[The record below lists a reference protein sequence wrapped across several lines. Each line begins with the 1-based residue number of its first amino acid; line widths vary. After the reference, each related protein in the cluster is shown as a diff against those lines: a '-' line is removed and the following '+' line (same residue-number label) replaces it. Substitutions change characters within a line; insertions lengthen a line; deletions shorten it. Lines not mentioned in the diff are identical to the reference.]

1 MIYNLI
7 NAIYFSFLFYVFYS
21 VFHRVEI
28 YIKKSTQDG
37 THSESY
43 KTMYSKYLKSNR
55 ILMAIMMGCFRFAE
69 DYTNTIFSMAIGI
82 VVILCLK
89 PILKNIIQNLKGIC
103 NIFIFYYA

>member
-1 MIYNLI
+1 MIHNLI
-7 NAIYFSFLFYVFYS
+7 NAIYYSFLFYVFYS

-28 YIKKSTQDG
+28 KKYIKKSTQNSTD
-37 THSESY
+37 SESY
-43 KTMYSKYLKSNR
+43 KTMYNKYLKSNR

-89 PILKNIIQNLKGIC
+89 PIFEK
-103 NIFIFYYA
+103 YYPKPKEDL

>member
-7 NAIYFSFLFYVFYS
+7 NYIYFGFIFYIFYS

-28 YIKKSTQDG
+28 KKYIKKSTNDG

-55 ILMAIMMGCFRFAE
+55 ILMAIMIGCFCFAD
-69 DYTNTIFSMAIGI
+69 DYTNTIFSMAIG
-82 VVILCLK
+82 VVVTLCLK
-89 PILKNIIQNLKGIC
+89 PIFEKYYPKPKENL
-103 NIFIFYYA
+103 

>member
-1 MIYNLI
+1 M
-7 NAIYFSFLFYVFYS
+7 
-21 VFHRVEI
+21 I

-82 VVILCLK
+82 VIGLCLSY
-89 PILKNIIQNLKGIC
+89 ILKKYYPKPEENL
-103 NIFIFYYA
+103 

>member
-7 NAIYFSFLFYVFYS
+7 NAIYFSFIFYVFYN
-21 VFHRVEI
+21 VFDRVEI
-28 YIKKSTQDG
+28 KKYIKKSTQDG

-43 KTMYSKYLKSNR
+43 KIMYSKYLKSNR

-89 PILKNIIQNLKGIC
+89 PIFEKYYPKPKENL
-103 NIFIFYYA
+103 

>member
-82 VVILCLK
+82 VIGLCLSY
-89 PILKNIIQNLKGIC
+89 ILKKYYPKPEENL
-103 NIFIFYYA
+103 

>member
-37 THSESY
+37 THSELY

-89 PILKNIIQNLKGIC
+89 PIFEKYYPKPKENL
-103 NIFIFYYA
+103 

>member
-21 VFHRVEI
+21 VFHRVEM
-28 YIKKSTQDG
+28 YIKKSTQDDK
-37 THSESY
+37 HSESY
-43 KTMYSKYLKSNR
+43 KIMYSKYLKSNR

-89 PILKNIIQNLKGIC
+89 PIFEKYYPKPKGNL
-103 NIFIFYYA
+103 

>member
-82 VVILCLK
+82 VIGLCLSY
-89 PILKNIIQNLKGIC
+89 ILKK
-103 NIFIFYYA
+103 YYPN

>member
-1 MIYNLI
+1 MIHNLI

-28 YIKKSTQDG
+28 KKYIKKSTQNS
-37 THSESY
+37 TYSESY
-43 KTMYSKYLKSNR
+43 KTMYNKYLKYNR

-82 VVILCLK
+82 MVTLFLK
-89 PILKNIIQNLKGIC
+89 PIFAKYYPKPKENL
-103 NIFIFYYA
+103 

>member
-89 PILKNIIQNLKGIC
+89 PKWNLKNIIQNLNGI
-103 NIFIFYYA
+103 

>member
-1 MIYNLI
+1 MIHYLI
-7 NAIYFSFLFYVFYS
+7 NAIYYSFLFYVFYS

-28 YIKKSTQDG
+28 KKYIKKSTQNS
-37 THSESY
+37 TYSESY
-43 KTMYSKYLKSNR
+43 KTMYNKYLKSNR

-89 PILKNIIQNLKGIC
+89 PI
-103 NIFIFYYA
+103 FE